1 MGSAPG
7 TREDLQEGK
16 IGDMIHHR
24 VKRETMQFIKKRP
37 YLIPLTCL
45 ILVTV
50 WLRIANLG
58 YSDYQGDEIKALAT
72 PLSGESMGDFLLEQR
87 KGPVQFLLTY
97 GIKLAHP
104 SLNNQFLT
112 RLPFALAGILAVYL
126 FYRLV
131 ALNYGARTGLIAS
144 FFLSIN
150 GLFIGLSRIV
160 QYQAIVI
167 LLSILA
173 LYGFSLAVQSKRW
186 KIVGLY
192 TGFICWAIAILAH
205 YDGIFIAPFAI
216 YLLTRWYA
224 SEVQLSRGRRWV
236 HISLPALL
244 FVLILLAFFIPFF
257 STLEEG
263 TLEYWSTRISGDEI
277 QAGIPSSVFTF
288 NLYNPLL
295 AIYLYA
301 IMMGFSLFKLRQ
313 TYPIWLWLAFPWLVL
328 EVAIRDPGTHIYT
341 YLLPAAILVAFGV
354 VAAEALLGRLLGA
367 RASKRAVI
375 GGLAG
380 VFIFLG
386 MVGHL
391 IFIDH
396 TPEYPWEQR
405 RILLW
410 TVGAPDTR
418 YRLWGFGFP
427 YNRQWKEIG
436 KYVTTREN
444 NGFYATNENKSIA
457 GYFIPYPFDINR
469 SGYYIH
475 ILHPQ
480 SLRER
485 LADDKIRYWMKTYP
499 PEITFENEGRTVAE
513 IYHMPA
519 GNIEELRAQGY

>member
-1 MGSAPG
+1 MRSLK
-7 TREDLQEGK
+7 E
-16 IGDMIHHR
+16 
-24 VKRETMQFIKKRP
+24 RP
-37 YLIPLTCL
+37 YLIPLACL

-72 PLSGESMGDFLLEQR
+72 PLSGESVGEFLLEQR
-87 KGPVQFLLTY
+87 KGPVQFLVTY
-97 GIKLAHP
+97 GIQLVHP
-104 SLNNQFLT
+104 SLSNQFLT
-112 RLPFALAGILAVYL
+112 RLPFALAGILAVYF

-131 ALNYGARTGLIAS
+131 ALIYGRKIGLIAS

-150 GLFIGLSRIV
+150 GLYIGLSRIV

-167 LLSILA
+167 LFSILA

-186 KIVGLY
+186 RIAGIY

-216 YLLTRWYA
+216 YLLARWYA
-224 SEVQLSRGRRWV
+224 GEVQLSRGRRWV
-236 HISLPALL
+236 HIGLPALL
-244 FVLILLAFFIPFF
+244 FMLILLAFFIPFF
-257 STLEEG
+257 SMLGEG

-295 AIYLYA
+295 AVYLYA
-301 IMMGFSLFKLRQ
+301 IMAGLSLLRLRQ

-328 EVAIRDPGTHIYT
+328 EAAIRDPGTHIYT
-341 YLLPAAILVAFGV
+341 YLLPAAILVAFGAEV
-354 VAAEALLGRLLGA
+354 SEALLGRLLGA
-367 RASKRAVI
+367 KAGKWAVI
-375 GGLAG
+375 SGLVVAL
-380 VFIFLG
+380 VFLSG
-386 MVGHL
+386 VGHL
-391 IFIDH
+391 LFIDH
-396 TPEYPWEQR
+396 TPEYPWEER

-410 TVGAPDTR
+410 TVDAPDTR

-427 YNRQWKEIG
+427 YNRQWEEIG
-436 KYVTTREN
+436 KYVTSSEN
-444 NGFYATNENKSIA
+444 SGYYSTNENKSIA
-457 GYFIPYPFDINR
+457 GFFIPYPFDINR
-469 SGYYIH
+469 SGFYIH

-480 SLRER
+480 SLRAR

-499 PEITFENEGRTVAE
+499 PEETFENEGRTVAE
-513 IYHMPA
+513 IYRMPA